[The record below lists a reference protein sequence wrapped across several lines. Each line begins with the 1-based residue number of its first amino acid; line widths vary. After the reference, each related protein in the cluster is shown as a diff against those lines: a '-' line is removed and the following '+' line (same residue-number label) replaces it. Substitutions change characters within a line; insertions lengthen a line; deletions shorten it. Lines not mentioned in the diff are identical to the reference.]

1 MATCISLNE
10 TLWDYGDLA
19 FLIVL
24 VHLTFLYC
32 LDRGDLNFFKPN
44 LSLKLGL
51 WRPAFL

>member
-1 MATCISLNE
+1 MATCVSLNE
-10 TLWDYGDLA
+10 TLSLCRDYGDLA

-44 LSLKLGL
+44 DVM
-51 WRPAFL
+51 FLE